1 MDTASTLMGLGLLFV
16 FMAPIGY
23 ILVDQSVQEKKRKK
37 AILATAAKLQLN
49 LTEHDFLPDLSLG
62 LDEQAQKL
70 LVVYFGK
77 KKKPEV
83 IDLAEINRCE
93 LGKRYQD
100 DKISSAID
108 DVREVHLR
116 LDKKGTSEKILF
128 YSEDAH
134 PVTEKEMRMQMA
146 HKWENLIQEKMK

>member
-23 ILVDQSVQEKKRKK
+23 LLVDQSVQEKKRKK
-37 AILATAAKLQLN
+37 AILGTAAKLQLN
-49 LTEHDFLPDLSLG
+49 LSDCDFLPDLSLG
-62 LDEQAQKL
+62 LDEKAEKL
-70 LVVYFGK
+70 LIIFFGK

-83 IDLAEINRCE
+83 LDLKELELCL

-116 LDKKGTSEKILF
+116 LDQKNTSEIVIF
-128 YSEDAH
+128 YSEDLH

-146 HKWENLIQEKMK
+146 QKWQDLILEKMK

>member
-37 AILATAAKLQLN
+37 AILETAAKLQLN

-62 LDEQAQKL
+62 LDDQAQKL
-70 LVVYFGK
+70 LLVHFGK
-77 KKKPEV
+77 KKKAQV
-83 IDLAEINRCE
+83 IDLKETVRCL
-93 LGKRYQD
+93 LGKKYQD

-116 LDKKGTSEKILF
+116 LDQKTSSEVVMF
-128 YSEDAH
+128 YSEDLH

-146 HKWENLIQEKMK
+146 QKWQDLILEKMK